1 MYYIVEKGAI
11 TNRNFDIV
19 KLLVEN
25 GADVNKEDGSLGWKP
40 IHYACI
46 YEIEK
51 IIVYLIDK
59 DVNVKILLIKLNGL
73 NFKKQTA
80 LHIAVSKNKFNSIN
94 LLLSTH
100 KTDPNLIDEYSQTA
114 LIKGC
119 STNSHESCLLLLDYP
134 EVNLNIQDIH
144 GNTALHYSMVR

>member
-73 NFKKQTA
+73 NIKKQTA